1 MNHPNLLSIR
11 ASLPSLF
18 SPLSYVTFQYRECS
32 ALQTRTKPLSCL
44 LSTMKPNP
52 RIQHLPDDVASS
64 SGCSSTG
71 DDIDEASMSSS
82 SSCWN
87 SATNSDSSL
96 PLTHNTDINRTQ
108 SSSSYSEE
116 DVNSSSYQHSSFI
129 SSFAAAVVRRRGYHD
144 HGTNAQNGRSMHPVR
159 ERNEPYSNGS
169 KQRRQLISSRQRN
182 FRKINRNSWNPSVSY
197 FCFWKAL
204 LKLCHHH
211 CSTGILCCSI
221 GLWLL
226 IFFFAHERKHHLPMH
241 RPNLPI
247 RQRIRSRRP
256 TPKRS
261 GWMGQ
266 FWDRVDTYLF
276 GSIVSAQMRINP
288 DVNQHKDREELPP
301 ECIRPPWHLNSFPT
315 CNDVYEVDLPSI
327 VRQSRYALYDGSSE
341 NRTMPLG
348 YVAKGLWR
356 SVWSVNPRAVMTEPI
371 VLKTMQKEHELTD
384 RNYDRHRRDAIVMEH
399 LTSSPYV
406 VDIYGFCGNSV
417 LTEYMDLT
425 LDDVIFSNDIDV
437 VIDSKPVPVTSAMK
451 LQWALDVAR
460 GVQALHEISG
470 GPIVHTDIQA
480 KQFLL
485 SSTGRV
491 KINDFNRCRFMAQ
504 SNITGSPCSFRIPS
518 APGKSRSPEEYLYE
532 ALDEKLDIYS
542 VGNIMY
548 TILTT
553 REAWDGYNGVVAQS
567 RIQEGVIPEIYTN
580 AIQDLPKS
588 TQEALVNITKRA
600 YAFDPKQRF
609 TAKELVAE
617 LERILEEIV

>member
-1 MNHPNLLSIR
+1 M
-11 ASLPSLF
+11 A
-18 SPLSYVTFQYRECS
+18 V
-32 ALQTRTKPLSCL
+32 A
-44 LSTMKPNP
+44 MKPNP
-52 RIQHLPDDVASS
+52 RIQHIPDDVGSN

-71 DDIDEASMSSS
+71 DDNDEASISSS

-87 SATNSDSSL
+87 SATNSECSSSMAL
-96 PLTHNTDINRTQ
+96 INRTR
-108 SSSSYSEE
+108 SSSYSEE
-116 DVNSSSYQHSSFI
+116 ENKSSTYQQASFLSSL
-129 SSFAAAVVRRRGYHD
+129 AAAVVRRRGYNTRD
-144 HGTNAQNGRSMHPVR
+144 HGTDIQIHSTIYPVR
-159 ERNEPYSNGS
+159 DLGRRNEPSSTHS
-169 KQRRQLISSRQRN
+169 KQRRQFFPSRQQRWS
-182 FRKINRNSWNPSVSY
+182 KKNRNSRNPSVSY
-197 FCFWKAL
+197 FCCWRTI
-204 LKLCHHH
+204 LKLCYH
-211 CSTGILCCSI
+211 CSSAILCCSI

-226 IFFFAHERKHHLPMH
+226 IFFYAHERKHHLPMH
-241 RPNLPI
+241 RPSLPI

-256 TPKRS
+256 LAKRT

-276 GSIVSAQMRINP
+276 GSSVSAQMPVNP

-301 ECIRPPWHLNSFPT
+301 ECIRPPWHLYSYPT
-315 CNDVYEVDLPSI
+315 CNDIYEVDLPSI

-356 SVWSVNPRAVMTEPI
+356 SVWSVNPRAFMTEPI
-371 VLKTMQKEHELTD
+371 VLKTMQKEHDLTD
-384 RNYDRHRRDAIVMEH
+384 RNYDRHRRDAIVMEQ

-406 VDIYGFCGNSV
+406 ADIYSFCGNSV
-417 LTEYMDLT
+417 LTEFMDLT

-437 VIDSKPVPVTSAMK
+437 VIDLKPVPVTSTMK

-485 SSTGRV
+485 SSSGRV

-504 SNITGSPCSFRIPS
+504 SNVTGRPCSFRIPS
-518 APGKSRSPEEYLYE
+518 APGKSRSPEEYLYD

-542 VGNIMY
+542 VGNILY
-548 TILTT
+548 TILTQ
-553 REAWDGYNGVVAQS
+553 REAWDGYHGVVAQS
-567 RIQEGVIPEIYTN
+567 RIQEGAIPEIYTN
-580 AIQDLPKS
+580 AVKDLPTS
-588 TQEALVNITKRA
+588 IQEALVNITKRA

-609 TAKELVAE
+609 SAKELAEE
-617 LERILEEIV
+617 LERILQEIVYH